1 MSQDEYLL
9 VATDDH
15 HSLILSLWHLTL
27 IKELRRGSPV
37 MQQSL
42 AMVLGVINYNSHP
55 KAVTKAFEY
64 ILDCL
69 KPKVSDYCHIG
80 RLSE

>member
-1 MSQDEYLL
+1 MFYADLSQ
-9 VATDDH
+9 
-15 HSLILSLWHLTL
+15 SLGCTL

-55 KAVTKAFEY
+55 KGVAKAIEY
-64 ILDCL
+64 LLDCL
-69 KPKVSDYCHIG
+69 KPKVSAYCHIR
-80 RLSE
+80 RLYV